1 MEAATCTRLYIT
13 LVELEKIELERILQ
27 GTYEDNLYT
36 RYYKIVDECFNKLLQ
51 YIADQ
56 SIAIT
61 ESTINLIIAL
71 NNNFKSLGLIGGI
84 YRRHIPE
91 LDKLFNFIR
100 DAISKE
106 MSNDE
111 ITLFSKFLTIISTA
125 IARLHT
131 AAIFLNESTRILA
144 NVNEGRIELNN
155 LQVTNENITQLQELD
170 TLMLTSETILTKISP

>member
-1 MEAATCTRLYIT
+1 MEAVTCTRLYTT
-13 LVELEKIELERILQ
+13 LVELEDEQLPRILQ
-27 GTYEDNLYT
+27 GVYNNNVYA
-36 RYYKIVDECFNKLLQ
+36 RYYKIVDECFGKLLQ

-61 ESTINLIIAL
+61 EDTINLIGAF

-91 LDKLFNFIR
+91 LDKLFSFIR
-100 DAISKE
+100 DTISKE

-144 NVNEGRIELNN
+144 TVNGGRIELND
-155 LQVTNENITQLQELD
+155 LQVTNENITQLQALD
-170 TLMLTSETILTKISP
+170 ELMLTSETILN